1 MLVVSSETIYKYSL
15 LSTEPKP
22 MTYVR
27 DGSLLWEIDTGK
39 KFEWRGDDWYPEKTV
54 VSINDESVI
63 TYEDDTYLYVCKSIP
78 GSQLTDPV
86 WQIKRINMTSV
97 AVQWADGNTNYDNVA
112 TDLGVV
118 AALIYSF

>member
-1 MLVVSSETIYKYSL
+1 
-15 LSTEPKP
+15 